1 MQLTMAWYMA
11 RVSLRP
17 SDTPPPKNPLS
28 NPLPPGRIVP
38 LAEIVNLNMLCGLM
52 LFIPVD
58 TLLLTKGVEVVVSE
72 NH

>member
-1 MQLTMAWYMA
+1 MRLNMAWYMA
-11 RVSLRP
+11 RVSLRL

-28 NPLPPGRIVP
+28 TPLPPGRIVP
-38 LAEIVNLNMLCGLM
+38 LAEIVNLNMVCGLM
-52 LFIPVD
+52 LLPVD

>member
-1 MQLTMAWYMA
+1 MWLNVAWYRA

-28 NPLPPGRIVP
+28 TPLSPGRIVP
-38 LAEIVNLNMLCGLM
+38 LAEIVNLNMVCGLM
-52 LFIPVD
+52 LLPVD